1 MTILVLS
8 FLLSLLFALGGVG
21 SAIAL
26 VPLLDM
32 MGIDYQS
39 AKAIGLI
46 VTVSAMLSATL
57 TNMNAKTIDYSL
69 ALPLLLSSSLF
80 SILGVYVSSYVDME
94 KIKMLFFVVLIFSAS
109 IMLFFHK
116 KSIVHSTKAIWLYL
130 IGAVAGT
137 ISGMLGI
144 GGGLI
149 IMPFLIMLGFDAKKV
164 ALSIGLIITISA
176 SSALLTQM
184 TLTTLEMDTI
194 LGISIAGMFGGLLGN
209 YLLKKHLNSAHV
221 KKIISIFLY
230 LLAAKI
236 LLNIWQ

>member
-1 MTILVLS
+1 MILGLS
-8 FLLSLLFALGGVG
+8 FSLSLLFALGGVG

-57 TNMNAKTIDYSL
+57 TNIHGKMIDYSL
-69 ALPLLLSSSLF
+69 ALPLLFSSSLF
-80 SILGVYVSSYVDME
+80 SILGVYLSSYVDMR
-94 KIKMLFFVVLIFSAS
+94 IIQLLFFLVLIFSAS
-109 IMLFFHK
+109 VMIFFHK
-116 KSIVHSTKAIWLYL
+116 KPIFHSTQAIWLYL

-184 TLTTLEMDTI
+184 TLITLEIDTL
-194 LGISIAGMFGGLLGN
+194 LGISIAGMLGGVVGN
-209 YLLKKHLNSAHV
+209 YLLKMYLNSAHV
-221 KKIISIFLY
+221 KKIISVFLY
-230 LLAAKI
+230 LLAIKI
-236 LLNIWQ
+236 LVNIW

>member
-184 TLTTLEMDTI
+184 TLTNLEMDTI

>member
-1 MTILVLS
+1 MILVLS
-8 FLLSLLFALGGVG
+8 FFLSFLFALGGVG

-57 TNMNAKTIDYSL
+57 TNMKAKTIDYSL

-80 SILGVYVSSYVDME
+80 SIIGVYLSSYVDIQI
-94 KIKMLFFVVLIFSAS
+94 IKLLFFVVLIFSAS

-116 KSIVHSTKAIWLYL
+116 KPIVHSTQAIWLYL

-176 SSALLTQM
+176 SSALYTQM
-184 TLTTLEMDTI
+184 TLISLETDTI

-209 YLLKKHLNSAHV
+209 YLLKKHLQSKHV

-236 LLNIWQ
+236 LYNIWQ

>member
-1 MTILVLS
+1 MILVLS
-8 FLLSLLFALGGVG
+8 FFLSFLFALGGVG

-184 TLTTLEMDTI
+184 TLITLEMDTI
-194 LGISIAGMFGGLLGN
+194 LGISIAGMLGGLLGN

-236 LLNIWQ
+236 LFNIWQ

>member
-8 FLLSLLFALGGVG
+8 FFLSLLFALGGVG

-184 TLTTLEMDTI
+184 TLTNLEMDTI

>member
-1 MTILVLS
+1 MVILLLS
-8 FLLSLLFALGGVG
+8 FFLSLLFALGGVG

-26 VPLLDM
+26 VPLLDI

-57 TNMNAKTIDYSL
+57 TNMKEKTIDYSL
-69 ALPLLLSSSLF
+69 TLPLLLSSSLF
-80 SILGVYVSSYVDME
+80 SILGVYLSSYIDIE
-94 KIKMLFFVVLIFSAS
+94 KIKLLFFVVLVFSAS

-116 KSIVHSTKAIWLYL
+116 KSILSSTKAIWLYL
-130 IGAVAGT
+130 IGAIAGT

-176 SSALLTQM
+176 SSALFTQM
-184 TLTTLEMDTI
+184 TLITLEIGTI
-194 LGISIAGMFGGLLGN
+194 LGISMAGICGGLLGN
-209 YLLKKHLNSAHV
+209 YLLKKHLNSTHV

-236 LLNIWQ
+236 LFDICQ